1 MDLLALAKDRDMHA
15 EQNLPAPIVI
25 PPASSSITKVR
36 IDSTTGVHIDEHDY
50 VKHKRLPGG
59 YLLRR
64 LDMPDIIEEFSFKEL
79 SELLD
84 AGRLSITQNY
94 HSTRSA
100 AGRLNSNNTLLSDLP
115 EARQTAW
122 AERLEIVEAFLL
134 AECDGSYSRSDASLK
149 EFTKDLI
156 VGKIEKADGRFG
168 QKLDVENPPSPT
180 SIRRWLRRF
189 EACDYDPNALID
201 GYGRSGNR
209 DVRLHP
215 EAAELMATYVE
226 KYQSNLKPSMASLY
240 RDMRAEFRQNKPR
253 LTVPSRNTFE
263 RAIKKLDPFELL
275 AAREGEA
282 VARRKFYAVRDRVDV
297 TRPLQRVE
305 MDEQMIPLQAMLVER
320 GKWDTLPEKLKAGIT
335 HHRFWCS
342 KLLDCWSRSVLGFVI
357 TTAPSTASALA
368 TLRMGLEDKTA
379 LAASMGCA
387 SPWDM
392 FGLPELIVTDSG
404 ANFRSKKFRAAV
416 LDLGCTI
423 MIAPAG
429 LPQMRGMVERSFR
442 TDTDR
447 FYSKFPGRSF
457 KDVVEKGEYDSE
469 GNIMVS
475 IMELAKLMFRYFV
488 DVYHNTPHAG
498 LGGDTPANRWRTGV
512 DRFGVIP
519 PPPRDV
525 IRHVFSTVVECRVGN
540 RGVRIAGLFYQSKAL
555 QKARRS
561 IRDRFVLVRV
571 DTDDLGAVSVKTD
584 QGWISVPC
592 STSGFEGVSL
602 YHWQHT
608 QAALRRKH
616 ASVAALSEEIVNK
629 ALLDISSEIE
639 RLRIESHVPSPIM
652 SSDDFLK
659 FNRDLERGF
668 DMVRPEDGDVGTMP
682 LELENYSAKAVN
694 EEETESAP
702 FVAAES
708 TSFFTE

>member
-1 MDLLALAKDRDMHA
+1 MHKN
-15 EQNLPAPIVI
+15 QNLPVPQPLPV
-25 PPASSSITKVR
+25 PVQQSIFKMR

-50 VKHKRLPGG
+50 VKHKKLPSG

-64 LDMPDIIEEFSFKEL
+64 LDLPDIIEEFTFEEL
-79 SELLD
+79 SDLLA
-84 AGRLSITQNY
+84 AGRLSVTQNY
-94 HSTRSA
+94 HSTWSA
-100 AGRLNSNNTLLSDLP
+100 AGRLNSNDTYLSDLP
-115 EARQTAW
+115 DARQTAW
-122 AERLEIVEAFLL
+122 ADRLEIVEAFIL
-134 AECDGSYSRSDASLK
+134 AERDGTYSRSDASLK
-149 EFTKDLI
+149 KFTKDLLL
-156 VGKIEKADGRFG
+156 GKIESAEGRFG
-168 QKLDVENPPSPT
+168 QKLDVDNPPSPT

-189 EACDYDPNALID
+189 EACEHDPSALID

-209 DVRLHP
+209 DARLHP
-215 EAAELMATYVE
+215 AAAELMGTFVA
-226 KYQSNLKPSMASLY
+226 KYQSNLKPSMASIY
-240 RDMRAEFRQNKPR
+240 RDMRAEFRQHHPS

-282 VARRKFYAVRDRVDV
+282 VARRKLYAVRDRVDV

-320 GKWDTLPEKLKAGIT
+320 GKWNTLPEELKAGIT
-335 HHRFWCS
+335 HSRMWCS
-342 KLLDCWSRSVLGFVI
+342 KIIDCWSRGVLGFVI
-357 TTAPSTASALA
+357 TSAPSSDSALA
-368 TLRMGLEDKTA
+368 TLRMALEDKTA
-379 LAASMGCA
+379 LAAALGCT

-416 LDLGCTI
+416 LDLGSSI

-447 FYSKFPGRSF
+447 FYSKFPGRAF

-469 GNIMVS
+469 ANITVTV
-475 IMELAKLMFRYFV
+475 MELAKLMFRYFV

-498 LGGDTPANRWRTGV
+498 LGGDTPMNRWRTGV
-512 DRFGVIP
+512 ERFGVLP

-525 IRHVFSTVVECRVGN
+525 IRHIFSTVVECRVGN
-540 RGVRIAGLFYQSKAL
+540 RGVRIAGLFYQSKVL

-561 IRDRFVLVRV
+561 IRDKYVLVRV
-571 DTDDLGAVSVKTD
+571 DTEDLGAVSVKTNE
-584 QGWISVPC
+584 GWITVPC
-592 STSGFEGVSL
+592 STTGFDGVTL
-602 YHWQHT
+602 FHWQQT
-608 QAALRRKH
+608 QADLRRRY

-629 ALLDISSEIE
+629 ALLDMSSEIE

-652 SSDDFLK
+652 SSESFVT

-668 DMVRPEDGDVGTMP
+668 DMVRPEDGEVGTMP
-682 LELENYSAKAVN
+682 RQIEDYSTKAVN
-694 EEETESAP
+694 EEEVEHVP
-702 FVAAES
+702 LVVAAS
-708 TSFFTE
+708 PSFFTE